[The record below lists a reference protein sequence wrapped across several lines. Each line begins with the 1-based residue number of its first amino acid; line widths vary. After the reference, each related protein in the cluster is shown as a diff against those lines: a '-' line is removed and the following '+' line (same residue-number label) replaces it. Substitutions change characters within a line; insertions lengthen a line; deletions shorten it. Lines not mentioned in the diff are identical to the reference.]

1 MLTKDEIK
9 NRIEKLNKGKI
20 KIVSISDEDS
30 FVKYYIKLRKLDAA
44 RGNRKKATFEERQL
58 QYKELVKIFDKF
70 RSTYNIEVL

>member
-20 KIVSISDEDS
+20 KIVSINDEDS

-44 RGNRKKATFEERQL
+44 RGNIKKATFEERQL